1 MASYEEIKKKAAYWL
16 DELKKRYDV
25 KDILPCDFFL
35 ENLTVLDLVMIADDI
50 ELLSELITVHGSD
63 AIRPCI
69 CESLTYIPELH
80 KNECYKTLRA
90 ADSFSVEDC
99 LKMKR
104 EMMNGMMSPLVDKMK
119 KQEEQEEQEKGDSK

>member
-1 MASYEEIKKKAAYWL
+1 MASYEKIKKKAAYWL
-16 DELKKRYDV
+16 NELKKRYNI

-35 ENLTVLDLVMIADDI
+35 ENLTVLDLVMIADSI
-50 ELLSELITVHGSD
+50 ELLSDLITVHGSD
-63 AIRPCI
+63 IIRPCI

-90 ADSFSVEDC
+90 ANSFSVEDC

-104 EMMNGMMSPLVDKMK
+104 EMMNGMMSSLVDKLK
-119 KQEEQEEQEKGDSK
+119 NQKERSSK